1 MYYSKLLTLV
11 LLNYLNTL
19 FIKEL
24 IENPIFTKTT
34 ASTLPNQKILKIN
47 CCFLYEYYRLLTF

>member
-47 CCFLYEYYRLLTF
+47 CCFL